1 MVKSAKSQLDEE
13 DEPEDY
19 DSSSYKGEVV
29 KPESKS
35 SEPKANA
42 NRSKHSETEQRRR
55 SKINERFQALRDLI
69 PQNDQKRD
77 KASFLLE
84 VIEYIQFLQEKLQM
98 YEGSYEG
105 WGQEPAKLLP
115 WKIDRASADS
125 LLDHTQVMKNGSA
138 HENSV
143 MLANV
148 HNSIESDMGA
158 AAMYKT
164 LDHPHGPTNP
174 AIPFDAQTPS
184 NVFAAVGRGGLPTQ
198 SLQESVSD
206 VENMAYQLQS
216 QLLHGRP
223 CATECS
229 TPNNTL
235 NGQEDLASDSLSV
248 NISNAYSQQI
258 LNTLTQ
264 ALQSS
269 GVDLAQTSIGVQ
281 IDVGKREN
289 STTAVA
295 APSSKVNQYLSN
307 QLSVQDG
314 AGSSAENSEQAH
326 KRPRRE
332 KC

>member
-105 WGQEPAKLLP
+105 WSQEPAKLLP
-115 WKIDRASADS
+115 WKNFRASAES
-125 LLDHTQVMKNGSA
+125 IPGHTQVMKNGSA
-138 HENSV
+138 HENTV
-143 MLANV
+143 MLGNI
-148 HNSIESDMGA
+148 HNSIKSDMDT

-164 LDHPHGPTNP
+164 LDHSPGPTNP
-174 AIPFDAQTPS
+174 AIPFEVQTQS
-184 NVFAAVGRGGLPTQ
+184 GVFAAVGRGGVPTE
-198 SLQESVSD
+198 SLQDSVSD
-206 VENMAYQLQS
+206 TENMAYQLQS
-216 QLLHGRP
+216 QLLHGQP
-223 CATECS
+223 CATECI

-235 NGQEDLASDSLSV
+235 NGQEDVASDSQSV
-248 NISNAYSQQI
+248 NISNTYSKQI
-258 LNTLTQ
+258 LNSLTQ
-264 ALQSS
+264 ALRSS
-269 GVDLAQTSIGVQ
+269 GVDLAQTSITVQ
-281 IDVGKREN
+281 IDVGKRETG
-289 STTAVA
+289 TTAV

-307 QLSVQDG
+307 QLIIQDG
-314 AGSSAENSEQAH
+314 AGSSVEDLNQAR
-326 KRPRRE
+326 KRQRRE

>member
-1 MVKSAKSQLDEE
+1 MVKSTKSQLDEE

-29 KPESKS
+29 KAESKS

-42 NRSKHSETEQRRR
+42 N
-55 SKINERFQALRDLI
+55 RFQALRDLI

-84 VIEYIQFLQEKLQM
+84 VIEYIQFLQDKLQM

-105 WGQEPAKLLP
+105 WSQEPAKLLP
-115 WKIDRASADS
+115 WKIDRASAES
-125 LLDHTQVMKNGSA
+125 LLDHTTQIMKNGSA

-143 MLANV
+143 ILANV

-164 LDHPHGPTNP
+164 LDHPPGPTNQP
-174 AIPFDAQTPS
+174 IPFDVQTPS
-184 NVFAAVGRGGLPTQ
+184 NAFAAVGRGGLPTQ
-198 SLQESVSD
+198 SLQESAPD
-206 VENMAYQLQS
+206 AENMAYQLQS

-223 CATECS
+223 CDTECS

-235 NGQEDLASDSLSV
+235 NGQQDMASDSLSV
-248 NISNAYSQQI
+248 NISNAYSQRI

-264 ALQSS
+264 ALHSS

-289 STTAVA
+289 SATAV
-295 APSSKVNQYLSN
+295 APSSKVIIGSPDQVNQYLSN
-307 QLSVQDG
+307 QLIIQDG
-314 AGSSAENSEQAH
+314 VGSGAENSEQAH